1 MPGGLWPA
9 RRDRWVLASPA
20 PVTVLLRMTTL
31 AKAERNAR
39 CP

>member
-9 RRDRWVLASPA
+9 CQGRWVLASPA
-20 PVTVLLRMTTL
+20 PVTVLWRMTIL
-31 AKAERNAR
+31 AKAARSAR